1 MANSPLD
8 TSVRLR
14 WSNVARLPAGASI
27 VIHGTNRKAHL
38 LKSEIERKRPD
49 IRINALI
56 PCDVQSNAAPLPDF
70 RSEFGQCD
78 AVTNQS
84 DWIQTAWRFL
94 ETSCDSL
101 YVLPVFDASHT
112 KRPCIVI
119 NSARVIF
126 VPNFK
131 CAYCS
136 FAELFRQSFDE
147 FSAITSLPDLKSY
160 TDLLDA
166 SYEGF
171 FKFSVVRHPLR
182 RAMSCF
188 KDKYERCD
196 RHSNI
201 MSWQTPLLKL
211 LRRETISFIDW
222 LDFIASMPDEYSDP
236 HWRSQ
241 YYTMYTEDGRQ
252 LVDAVY
258 KLEHLSEYQSEL
270 SERLGVSARL
280 QRLNSTMPTF
290 EPDDKA
296 LAIVKERY
304 EKDFLAFNY

>member
-1 MANSPLD
+1 
-8 TSVRLR
+8 
-14 WSNVARLPAGASI
+14 

-38 LKSEIERKRPD
+38 LKSEIEKKRPD

-56 PCDVQSNAAPLPDF
+56 PCDVQSDAAPLPDF
-70 RSEFGQCD
+70 SSEFGQCD

-84 DWIQTAWRFL
+84 DWIQSAWRFL
-94 ETSCDSL
+94 ESGCNSL
-101 YVLPVFDASHT
+101 YVLPIFDASHT

-147 FSAITSLPDLKSY
+147 FSTTISLSEMKSY
-160 TDLLDA
+160 TDLRDA
-166 SYEGF
+166 SYEDF
-171 FKFSVVRHPLR
+171 FKFSVVRHPLS

-188 KDKYERCD
+188 KDKYERK
-196 RHSNI
+196 RHLNI
-201 MSWQTPLLKL
+201 MNWQVPLLKL
-211 LRRETISFIDW
+211 LRREAISFIDW
-222 LDFIASMPDEYSDP
+222 LNFIASMPDEYSDP

-241 YYTMYTEDGRQ
+241 YYTMHTDDGRE

-258 KLEHLSEYQSEL
+258 KLEYLSEYQDEL
-270 SERLGVSARL
+270 SERLGVTAHL
-280 QRLNSTMPTF
+280 QRLNSTTPTF

-296 LAIVKERY
+296 LAIVKARY